1 MNEDVFLQ
9 SQINH
14 AVDLIVESLEN
25 GGKILFCGNGGSAAD
40 VQHLAAELTGR
51 FYKNRKALH
60 AEVLHMNPSYLTAVA
75 NDYSFEVV
83 YERLIE
89 GIGQSKDI
97 LFALTTSGNS
107 TNIINA
113 VHKANEIGMHTI
125 VLTGMS
131 GGGIGS
137 IGKLVIKVP
146 SQDVPRVQEAHI
158 LLGHIICMFVEE
170 KIFQ

>member
-1 MNEDVFLQ
+1 
-9 SQINH
+9 
-14 AVDLIVESLEN
+14 
-25 GGKILFCGNGGSAAD
+25 
-40 VQHLAAELTGR
+40 
-51 FYKNRKALH
+51 
-60 AEVLHMNPSYLTAVA
+60 MNPSYLTAVA

-89 GIGQSKDI
+89 GIGQPKDI

-125 VLTGMS
+125 VLTGLS
-131 GGGIGS
+131 GGEVGS

-170 KIFQ
+170 RIFQ